1 MPIQREI
8 VVGKNSI
15 TEKNHHTT
23 KDSITFQPLIY
34 TIYHHHWTVVYVRK
48 RLWIH
53 EWHCFYKP
61 ENHHSNG
68 RRIVNPSGGGGGKLV
83 WPVLRV
89 ALNLEKSTLWRAIR
103 NFPRNYSRHYCSE
116 DSSREQTEV
125 LNWLANKN
133 SFKVP
138 FCLANGYYRR
148 LVTITPKG

>member
-1 MPIQREI
+1 MNDI
-8 VVGKNSI
+8 VS
-15 TEKNHHTT
+15 T
-23 KDSITFQPLIY
+23 
-34 TIYHHHWTVVYVRK
+34 
-48 RLWIH
+48 
-53 EWHCFYKP
+53 
-61 ENHHSNG
+61 
-68 RRIVNPSGGGGGKLV
+68 NPKIIIPMATAASSTNAGGGGGKLV

-138 FCLANGYYRR
+138 FCMANGYYRR